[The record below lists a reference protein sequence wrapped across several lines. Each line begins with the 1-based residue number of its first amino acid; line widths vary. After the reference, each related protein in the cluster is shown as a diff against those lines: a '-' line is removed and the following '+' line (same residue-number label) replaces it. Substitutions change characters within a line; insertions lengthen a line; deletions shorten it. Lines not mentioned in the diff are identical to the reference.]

1 MASKGLLLVLS
12 GPSGVGKGTVKSA
25 IVETKAFPFEYSVS
39 MTTRKPRPGEV
50 DGKDYYF
57 VSVDRFKEAINQGEL
72 IEYNQYVGNY
82 YGTPLALVKKMLSEG
97 KDVLLEIDVNGA
109 QKVRQQMPD
118 GVFIFLTPP
127 DLHELKHRLVHRGT
141 DSETVIQNRMKQ
153 ARNEIMMMSDYDY
166 AVVNDTVANAVS
178 HIKAIVEAEHVSV
191 KRVIDSYRKMVEE
204 D

>member
-1 MASKGLLLVLS
+1 MSKKGLLLVLS

-57 VSVDRFKEAINQGEL
+57 VSEERFKQAISQNEL
-72 IEYNQYVGNY
+72 LEYNQYVGNY
-82 YGTPLALVKKMLSEG
+82 YGTPVAPVKEMLDEG
-97 KDVLLEIDVNGA
+97 HDVLLEIDVNGA
-109 QKVRQQMPD
+109 KKVRDQMPD

-127 DLHELKHRLVHRGT
+127 DLHELKQRLEHRGT
-141 DSETVIQNRMKQ
+141 DSENVIAGRLKQ
-153 ARNEIMMMSDYDY
+153 AKNEILMMADYDY
-166 AVVNDTVANAVS
+166 AIVNDTVANAVD
-178 HIKAIVEAEHVSV
+178 HIKAVVDAEHVSV
-191 KRVIDSYRKMVEE
+191 KRVIGDYRKMVEE